1 MENSAF
7 TPQTASSTDGPLL
20 LPFNGNRPRVHRTA
34 WIAPN
39 ATLIGDVEIGAHS
52 SVYYGCVLRGDVNSI
67 RIGERTNIQDNS
79 VLHVDSDAPCT
90 LGDDVTVGHMA
101 LVHGSTV
108 GNGVLVGMK
117 STLLSHSMIHE
128 GSLIAAAAVVLE
140 GQEIPAQSLAAGV
153 PAKVKRQLSDEQS
166 HSFIPHAAHY
176 VENAEAQ
183 PRPAESLKPEDVYF
197 D

>member
-108 GNGVLVGMK
+108 GNGARGDEIYAPLPQHDPRGEPDRRGCRRVG
-117 STLLSHSMIHE
+117 
-128 GSLIAAAAVVLE
+128 GARNPCAIACCGRAC
-140 GQEIPAQSLAAGV
+140 
-153 PAKVKRQLSDEQS
+153 
-166 HSFIPHAAHY
+166 
-176 VENAEAQ
+176 
-183 PRPAESLKPEDVYF
+183 ES
-197 D
+197 

>member
-7 TPQTASSTDGPLL
+7 APQTASSTDGPLL
-20 LPFNGNRPRVHRTA
+20 LPFNGKRPRVHRTA

-108 GNGVLVGMK
+108 GDGVLVGMK
-117 STLLSHSMIHE
+117 SALLSHSVVHE

-153 PAKVKRQLSDEQS
+153 PAKVKRHLSDEQS

-176 VENAEAQ
+176 VENAESQ
-183 PRPAESLKPEDVYF
+183 PRRAESLKPEDVYF